1 MTVYDKNDYAFT
13 ATGGMESSVY
23 LLGHVQIYLFH
34 VDDGLLGQS
43 PCVLTCPKPVLQS
56 EANCETIDLK
66 MILILMQI
74 KWLFFTTAQ

>member
-43 PCVLTCPKPVLQS
+43 SCVLTCPKPVLQS